1 MTKKAHF
8 TVIIIFLLTFLS
20 AGICSGFNVSP
31 LQGDEPTGGQWK
43 TIVLGSGDSI
53 RLVPPPNASTQNTE
67 IQELLK
73 LQDERTPSIVKTI
86 EFWDVGSSVRW
97 NEIARN
103 LVIKHKTDPPMA
115 SRVYALLS
123 IAQYDALVTAW
134 NNKYYYKRPAP
145 NQVNGDL
152 FPFVSTTKDP
162 VYPSDHAVVAAAS
175 ATVLKYIY
183 PDEAAY
189 LDQKVKEDEASR
201 LWAGVNYPSDISAG
215 NALGMKVGGKVVD
228 RAKTDGSDA
237 KGDITMPT
245 GPGYWTGTNPLR
257 PLWGEVRPCL
267 VDNITQFRPSPP
279 PSYGSPEFNAALS
292 EVRQISDTRTKW
304 QTQIAEKWADGAG
317 TATPSGHWNQ
327 IACDLINNSHLS
339 ELRSARALALMNMG
353 MMDAGICCWDAK
365 YYYCLIRPWQADPK
379 ITTAVA
385 KPNFPSYTSGHSDFS
400 SAAAE
405 VLDYIFPSDKSQV
418 DSMAEEAGISRLY
431 GGIHYR
437 FDIDKGSEVGRMM
450 GGMAVEHG
458 MADGSPQ

>member
-1 MTKKAHF
+1 MIKKSRS
-8 TVIIIFLLTFLS
+8 IILIFLLIGVLS
-20 AGICSGFNVSP
+20 AGICSGFYNPP

-53 RLVPPPNASTQNTE
+53 RLVPPPNASTQNAE
-67 IQELLK
+67 INELLK
-73 LQDERTPSIVKTI
+73 LQDERTPNIVKTI
-86 EFWDVGSSVRW
+86 EFWDVGSVVRW
-97 NEIARN
+97 NEIARD

-115 SRVYALLS
+115 SRIYALLS
-123 IAQYDALVTAW
+123 IAQYDSLVSAW
-134 NNKYYYKRPAP
+134 NNKYYFKRAAP

-152 FPFVSTTKDP
+152 YPFVPTTKDP
-162 VYPSDHAVVAAAS
+162 VYPSEHAVVASAS
-175 ATVLKYIY
+175 SSVLKYIY

-189 LDQKVKEDEASR
+189 LDQKVREDESSR
-201 LWAGVNYPSDISAG
+201 LWAGVNYRSDIAAG
-215 NALGMKVGGKVVD
+215 DALGARVAGKVIE

-237 KGDITMPT
+237 KGNITMPK

-257 PLWGEVRPCL
+257 PLWGKVRPCL
-267 VDNITQFRPSPP
+267 LENITQYRPGPP
-279 PSYGSPEFNAALS
+279 PAYGSQEFNAALG

-304 QTQIAEKWADGAG
+304 QTEIAEKWADGAG
-317 TATPSGHWNQ
+317 TATPSGHWNK
-327 IACDLINNSHLS
+327 IACDLINDFHLD
-339 ELRSARALALMNMG
+339 ELRTARALALMNMA
-353 MMDAGICCWDAK
+353 MMDAGICCWDTK

-405 VLDYIFPSDKSQV
+405 VLDYIFPGDKSQT
-418 DSMAEEAGISRLY
+418 DSMAAEAGISRLY

-450 GGMAVEHG
+450 GRMAVERG
-458 MADGSPQ
+458 LEDGSSR